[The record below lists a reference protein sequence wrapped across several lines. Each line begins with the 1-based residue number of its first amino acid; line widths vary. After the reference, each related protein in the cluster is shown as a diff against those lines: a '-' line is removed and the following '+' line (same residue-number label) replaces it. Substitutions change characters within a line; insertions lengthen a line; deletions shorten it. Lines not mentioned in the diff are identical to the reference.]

1 MRAVS
6 RPLPADRH
14 SAKKNLKENA
24 FVLNCINFF
33 LYIDNTLYFCGRI
46 KPRFMIK
53 TLYALLT
60 ILTFA
65 SCANTYNIQGSSNVP
80 TLDGRMLFLK
90 AYEGDDMKDIDSC
103 DIVHGE
109 FHFNGTLDSTKIAM
123 LFMDDEGIMPVVLES
138 GEILIHIDNTQQ
150 KVSGTPLNEKLF
162 DFISKYKQL
171 ESEVSE
177 LGHMQ
182 SQAIMDGKDLN
193 TVNMHLAEK
202 ANEIAQREDK
212 LVTSFI
218 VENFDNVLGPGVFF
232 MMTAGHRYP
241 QLSPWI
247 EDIMSKA
254 TDKFKND
261 PYVSDYYQKAQQNQA
276 IMNGTATPEDINTPV
291 ADVPTPNELAAPT
304 AGGADSIADAG
315 IR

>member
-1 MRAVS
+1 
-6 RPLPADRH
+6 
-14 SAKKNLKENA
+14 
-24 FVLNCINFF
+24 
-33 LYIDNTLYFCGRI
+33 
-46 KPRFMIK
+46 MIR
-53 TLYALLT
+53 TLYALFT
-60 ILTFA
+60 ILSFV

-90 AYEGDDMKDIDSC
+90 SYEGDDMKKIDSC
-103 DIVHGE
+103 DIIHGE
-109 FHFNGTLDSTKIAM
+109 FNFSGTLDSTKIVM

-138 GEILIHIDNTQQ
+138 GEITINIDNTQQ

-162 DFISKYKQL
+162 AFIEKYKQL
-171 ESEVSE
+171 ESEVNE
-177 LGHMQ
+177 LGHLQ

-202 ANEIAQREDK
+202 ASQIAEREDK

-241 QLSPWI
+241 ELSPWI

-254 TDKFKND
+254 TDKFKSD
-261 PYVSDYYQKAQQNQA
+261 PYVNDYYRKAQQNQA
-276 IMNGTATPEDINTPV
+276 IMNGTAVQDEVTMPAGD
-291 ADVPTPNELAAPT
+291 APTPNEMAAPAT
-304 AGGADSIADAG
+304 GNVADSTAAPLG
-315 IR
+315 Q